1 MEQVMDKMQVA
12 ARFIAFTA
20 FLNSDDGNPASPGEA
35 GHFARNN
42 WTAYLPYAT
51 EDLGNFLTER
61 TVLRAPSCSRPFKR
75 RQERALDQ
83 DFSMAR

>member
-1 MEQVMDKMQVA
+1 MDKMQVA

-35 GHFARNN
+35 GLFARDN

-51 EDLGNFLTER
+51 EDLGTFLTDR
-61 TVLRAPSCSRPFKR
+61 TVLRPPPCSRPIKR
-75 RQERALDQ
+75 RQEQALHQ
-83 DFSMAR
+83 DLALAR

>member
-1 MEQVMDKMQVA
+1 MDKMQVA

-35 GHFARNN
+35 GNFARNN

-51 EDLGNFLTER
+51 EDLGTFLTER
-61 TVLRAPSCSRPFKR
+61 SVLRPPSCSPPLKR
-75 RQERALDQ
+75 RQEPALDEEL
-83 DFSMAR
+83 SMAR